1 MKKIKFKKI
10 VSLGYNCEVSTRI
23 KEYMKGHFD
32 SYPFSWVYIGSIPKF
47 VNALNNLDDILSN
60 EIVLLPSGM
69 VKDTTYEISFHLK
82 KTANLYD
89 SEEEKYKIQV
99 DELKSRFK
107 HLVDKFKK
115 LLNAKFY
122 TLFVLKHNKN
132 GNLEDYKKVINFFE
146 NNYKSKKFKIL
157 FVFQKEIQQDYYDTF
172 KDNKFV
178 VLYTIKEFAKDTDT
192 EKGGDI
198 QGWYSSFAYAT
209 NNQKFKK
216 NKLKAGYT
224 YLKENGFKEFIKRIF
239 HNN

>member
-23 KEYMKGHFD
+23 KEYMKGNFD
-32 SYPFSWVYIGSIPKF
+32 SYPFSWVYIGSVSKF
-47 VNALNNLDDILSN
+47 VGALNNLDSILSN

-82 KTANLYD
+82 KPTKCYD
-89 SEEEKYKIQV
+89 SKEEEYKAQIK
-99 DELKSRFK
+99 ELKSRFK

-115 LLNAKFY
+115 LLNANFY

-132 GNLEDYKKVINFFE
+132 GNLDDYKKIIDFFE
-146 NNYKSKKFKIL
+146 TNYKSKKFKIL
-157 FVFQKEIQQDYYDTF
+157 FVFQKEIQQDYFEAF

-178 VLYTIKEFAKDTDT
+178 YLYAIKEFAKDTDT

-198 QGWYSSFAYAT
+198 KGWYSSFAYAT

-216 NKLKAGYT
+216 NRLKSAYT

-239 HNN
+239 KLK

>member
-1 MKKIKFKKI
+1 MKKIKEIAKKLSI
-10 VSLGYNCEVSTRI
+10 NEEDLIFYGDDKAKI
-23 KEYMKGHFD
+23 KESFIDK
-32 SYPFSWVYIGSIPKF
+32 
-47 VNALNNLDDILSN
+47 
-60 EIVLLPSGM
+60 
-69 VKDTTYEISFHLK
+69 VKS
-82 KTANLYD
+82 
-89 SEEEKYKIQV
+89 
-99 DELKSRFK
+99 
-107 HLVDKFKK
+107 
-115 LLNAKFY
+115 
-122 TLFVLKHNKN
+122 NKN
-132 GNLEDYKKVINFFE
+132 GKLEDYKKVINFFE

-157 FVFQKEIQQDYYDTF
+157 FVFQKEIQQDYYNTF

-239 HNN
+239 HKN